1 MSEAERPPYRAAA
14 IVGALVLAVFVATLA
29 PTVTFWDAGE
39 FIAAARTL
47 GIPHPPG
54 TPLFVLIAHV
64 WALLVPVGEYAYR
77 TNLLSAC
84 CSSAAAALLFLVVH
98 HSMRGV
104 VAGLPDDAA
113 RLLRTGG
120 AAAAA
125 MLGAF
130 SFTNWQNSNETE
142 VYTVATLTTAAMAWA
157 AILWRSRRGT
167 ERAPRFLLLI
177 IYLAGMSIG
186 NHLLS
191 LLAVPGVLLFL
202 VATLRDEPAP
212 DPGRRREEWGQV
224 AVVAG
229 VWALLVGTGLGSA
242 SLTVVGAACFLAAA
256 VFAASGG
263 AGAFAL
269 LALGIAAVGITP
281 YAFVYLRS
289 AQHPMINEADPSTF
303 DSLLAVIRRAQYP
316 PRTPLDD
323 PTEISGPDNPGRT
336 LSLIYWQL
344 INYFQYFDWQWAR
357 ALGDVARK
365 PVTIL
370 FVTLGLRGLW
380 EQRRSDRATWWMLLG
395 IFLVT
400 GLGLVFYMNFKPGF
414 SLALEQWPNLDD
426 HEVRE
431 RDYFFVVSFIVW
443 GLWAGIGLAAFA
455 ADAVRAIPRARL
467 VAPALL
473 LVALVPVALN
483 WSKASRRHGPD
494 ARLAA
499 DFAYDL
505 LNTAPPYGIL
515 FTFGDNDT
523 FPLWWA
529 QEVAGIRQDVTVVCL
544 ALANTDWYMRQLREN
559 PVRPVDPAQIPK
571 LWRDSIPPAPT
582 WKAAYDDRL
591 DDRVGHAGVLRAA
604 GAGGEARPP
613 GPQDRRRIVP
623 LSQRDPDSE
632 PGAEQRGP
640 AADRLVGHVRHR
652 CRRPAR
658 VRGPARA
665 RLSSSGDTAGHHQS
679 QSRPP
684 PARGSA
690 AGRPRHRD
698 PGVRDLP
705 LRRPA
710 RARGGRPRPHLRQ
723 RRGESRAAADPVGL
737 RPPNHRGPRADGARD
752 AGGRQDLPQSPAP
765 AGPRGASGRASRH
778 REIGVPPLSLR
789 RIVSWPSFKGRV
801 HLKPSHVLRCTR
813 TAVLATRCM
822 FL

>member
-1 MSEAERPPYRAAA
+1 
-14 IVGALVLAVFVATLA
+14 
-29 PTVTFWDAGE
+29 
-39 FIAAARTL
+39 
-47 GIPHPPG
+47 
-54 TPLFVLIAHV
+54 
-64 WALLVPVGEYAYR
+64 
-77 TNLLSAC
+77 
-84 CSSAAAALLFLVVH
+84 
-98 HSMRGV
+98 
-104 VAGLPDDAA
+104 
-113 RLLRTGG
+113 
-120 AAAAA
+120 
-125 MLGAF
+125 
-130 SFTNWQNSNETE
+130 
-142 VYTVATLTTAAMAWA
+142 MAWA

-582 WKAAYDDRL
+582 WKAHTMTDSMIASAMQGYYVQQAQEVKLGPLVRRIEAGSFL
-591 DDRVGHAGVLRAA
+591 YPNEILTLSLVQNNVGRRPIVWSVTSGTGVAGLRAYVVQRALGFHLQATPPDTTDPNFDLRRLA
-604 GAGGEARPP
+604 GAPLDVPATETLAFETYRYGDLLAR
-613 GPQDRRRIVP
+613 G
-623 LSQRDPDSE
+623 
-632 PGAEQRGP
+632 
-640 AADRLVGHVRHR
+640 AADLDPTSASAAASLALPLIQLVYAHQTTGDRERTERAMQAAVKISPNPQLRLALEELLAA
-652 CRRPAR
+652 P
-658 VRGPARA
+658 P
-665 RLSSSGDTAGHHQS
+665 DTA
-679 QSRPP
+679 
-684 PARGSA
+684 
-690 AGRPRHRD
+690 
-698 PGVRDLP
+698 
-705 LRRPA
+705 
-710 RARGGRPRPHLRQ
+710 
-723 RRGESRAAADPVGL
+723 
-737 RPPNHRGPRADGARD
+737 
-752 AGGRQDLPQSPAP
+752 
-765 AGPRGASGRASRH
+765 
-778 REIGVPPLSLR
+778 
-789 RIVSWPSFKGRV
+789 K
-801 HLKPSHVLRCTR
+801 
-813 TAVLATRCM
+813 
-822 FL
+822 

>member
-1 MSEAERPPYRAAA
+1 MSEVERPPYRAAA
-14 IVGALVLAVFVATLA
+14 IVGGLVLAVFVATLA

-104 VAGLPDDAA
+104 VAGLPDDSA

-120 AAAAA
+120 ATAAA

-167 ERAPRFLLLI
+167 ERAPRFLLLV

-186 NHLLS
+186 NHLLA

-202 VATLRDEPAP
+202 VATLRDEPAS

-229 VWALLVGTGLGSA
+229 VWALLVGTGLGSV
-242 SLTVVGAACFLAAA
+242 SLTAVGAACFLAAA

-263 AGAFAL
+263 GGAFAL

-323 PTEISGPDNPGRT
+323 PTELSGPDNPGRT

-357 ALGDVARK
+357 SLGDVARK

-467 VAPALL
+467 AAPALL
-473 LVALVPVALN
+473 LVGLVPVALN

-529 QEVAGIRQDVTVVCL
+529 QEVAGIRRDVTVVCL

-571 LWRDSIPPAPT
+571 VWRDSIPPAPT
-582 WKAAYDDRL
+582 WKAHTMTDSMIASAMQGYYVQQAQEVKLGPLVRRIDAGSFL
-591 DDRVGHAGVLRAA
+591 YPNEILTLSLVQNNVGRRPIVWSVTSGTGVAGLRAYVVQRALGFHLQAAPPDTTNPGLDLRRLA
-604 GAGGEARPP
+604 GAPLDVASTETLAFETYRYGDLLARGAAELDPTSASAAASLALPLIQLVYAHQHTGDRERMERAMQAAVKISPNPQLRQALEELLAAPP
-613 GPQDRRRIVP
+613 
-623 LSQRDPDSE
+623 
-632 PGAEQRGP
+632 
-640 AADRLVGHVRHR
+640 
-652 CRRPAR
+652 
-658 VRGPARA
+658 
-665 RLSSSGDTAGHHQS
+665 DTA
-679 QSRPP
+679 
-684 PARGSA
+684 
-690 AGRPRHRD
+690 
-698 PGVRDLP
+698 
-705 LRRPA
+705 
-710 RARGGRPRPHLRQ
+710 
-723 RRGESRAAADPVGL
+723 
-737 RPPNHRGPRADGARD
+737 
-752 AGGRQDLPQSPAP
+752 
-765 AGPRGASGRASRH
+765 
-778 REIGVPPLSLR
+778 
-789 RIVSWPSFKGRV
+789 K
-801 HLKPSHVLRCTR
+801 
-813 TAVLATRCM
+813 
-822 FL
+822 

>member
-1 MSEAERPPYRAAA
+1 
-14 IVGALVLAVFVATLA
+14 
-29 PTVTFWDAGE
+29 
-39 FIAAARTL
+39 
-47 GIPHPPG
+47 
-54 TPLFVLIAHV
+54 
-64 WALLVPVGEYAYR
+64 
-77 TNLLSAC
+77 
-84 CSSAAAALLFLVVH
+84 
-98 HSMRGV
+98 
-104 VAGLPDDAA
+104 
-113 RLLRTGG
+113 
-120 AAAAA
+120 

-157 AILWRSRRGT
+157 AILWRGRRGT

-467 VAPALL
+467 AAPALL

-582 WKAAYDDRL
+582 WKAHTMTDSMIASAMQGYYVQQAQEVKLGPLVRRIDAGSFL
-591 DDRVGHAGVLRAA
+591 YPNEILTLSLVQNNVGRRPIVWSVTSGTGVAGLRAYVVQRALGFHLQAAPPDTTDPGLDLRRLA
-604 GAGGEARPP
+604 GA
-613 GPQDRRRIVP
+613 P
-623 LSQRDPDSE
+623 LDVASTETLAFETYRY
-632 PGAEQRGP
+632 
-640 AADRLVGHVRHR
+640 
-652 CRRPAR
+652 
-658 VRGPARA
+658 
-665 RLSSSGDTAGHHQS
+665 GDLL
-679 QSRPP
+679 
-684 PARGSA
+684 ARGAAELDPTSASA
-690 AGRPRHRD
+690 AASLA
-698 PGVRDLP
+698 LP
-705 LRRPA
+705 LIQLVYAHQHTGDRERTE
-710 RARGGRPRPHLRQ
+710 RAMQAAVKISPNPQLRHAL
-723 RRGESRAAADPVGL
+723 EELLAA
-737 RPPNHRGPRADGARD
+737 PPDTVR
-752 AGGRQDLPQSPAP
+752 
-765 AGPRGASGRASRH
+765 
-778 REIGVPPLSLR
+778 
-789 RIVSWPSFKGRV
+789 
-801 HLKPSHVLRCTR
+801 
-813 TAVLATRCM
+813 
-822 FL
+822 